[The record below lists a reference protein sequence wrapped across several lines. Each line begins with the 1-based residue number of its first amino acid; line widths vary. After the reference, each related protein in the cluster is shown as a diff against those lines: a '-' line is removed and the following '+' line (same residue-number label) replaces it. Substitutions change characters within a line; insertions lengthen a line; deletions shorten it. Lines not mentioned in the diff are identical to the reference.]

1 MRRSIATVSLS
12 GTLEEKL
19 RAIAAARFHAIELF
33 ENDLINFSGSPREVR
48 RQAEDLGLSIDLFQ
62 PFRDFEGVTDDRFR
76 RNLDRAERKFDI
88 MAELGAPMM
97 LVCSNVQSDASDDLE
112 RTAAQL
118 RALAERAARRSVRI
132 GYEALAWGTRVRTY
146 GQAWEIVRRVDHPH
160 LGLIVDSFHTLVL
173 GDDPAGIAEIPR
185 EKLFFVQLADAPK
198 LTMDPL
204 SWSRHFRC
212 FPGQGELDVAGF
224 TVPVIRSGYSGP
236 LSLEVFNDVF
246 RASNTRETARDA
258 MRSLLFLEEQV
269 RARLDSGET
278 TDGSPPTS
286 GRRASARR
294 VELFDPPPV
303 PTLAGITFLELAADA
318 DAATRLAGLLG
329 RLGFARAGQHR
340 SKAVTLYRQG
350 EINLILNSEPE
361 SFAEGFFQ
369 LHGPSLCA
377 LGLWTGDEVQAMSR
391 ATALLATQFE
401 GRVGPNELT
410 IPAIRS
416 VDGSL
421 MYFVGQGTESRRLFE
436 IDFVPEEAPDAIPE
450 GPGLRSIDHIAMA
463 LPQDTVDTWILFYR
477 AILGLE
483 PHGQLE
489 MAEPYGLMRSR
500 AVVSENRALRFT
512 LNASEGR
519 QSMIARSLSTFA
531 GPGVHHIAFACD
543 DILTTVAR
551 LRAAGVG
558 FLPVPENYYDDL
570 DARFGDQDGLID
582 RLRGAGVLYDRTADG
597 EFFHVPTETFMDRFS
612 FEIVQRVGGYDGHGE
627 VNAPAYLAAQSRALR
642 VG

>member
-19 RAIAAARFHAIELF
+19 AAIGAARFHAVEIF
-33 ENDLINFSGSPREVR
+33 ENDLINFSGTPREVR
-48 RQAEDLGLSIDLFQ
+48 RRADDLGLGIDLFQ
-62 PFRDFEGVTDDRFR
+62 PFRDFEAVPDEAFT
-76 RNLDRAERKFDI
+76 RNLDRAERKLDI

-97 LVCSNVQSDASDDLE
+97 LVCSNVQPNAVDEAE
-112 RTAAQL
+112 RMADQL
-118 RALAERAARRSVRI
+118 RTLAERAARRNVRI
-132 GYEALAWGTRVRTY
+132 GYEALAWGTHVRTY
-146 GQAWEIVRRVDHPH
+146 GQAWEIVKRVDHPH

-185 EKLFFVQLADAPK
+185 EKLFFVQLADAPR

-224 TVPVIRSGYSGP
+224 LVPVIRSGYRGP

-246 RASNTRETARDA
+246 RASNTRETAQDA
-258 MRSLLFLEEQV
+258 MRSLLFLEEQL
-269 RARLDSGET
+269 RARLAEQ
-278 TDGSPPTS
+278 PTAD
-286 GRRASARR
+286 RAAGAARTSATRR

-303 PTLAGITFLELAADA
+303 PDLAGITFLEFAVDA
-318 DAATRLAGLLG
+318 DAATRMGSLLE
-329 RLGFARAGQHR
+329 RLGFERAGQHR
-340 SKAVTLYRQG
+340 SKAVSLYRQG
-350 EINLILNSEPE
+350 EINLILDAEPE
-361 SFAEGFFQ
+361 SFAEGYFQ

-377 LGLWTGDEVQAMSR
+377 VGLWTGDEVQAMAR
-391 ATALLATQFE
+391 ATSLLATQFE

-421 MYFVGQGTESRRLFE
+421 IYFVGQGVESRRLFE
-436 IDFVPEEAPDAIPE
+436 IDFVPAEGSGRASEAP
-450 GPGLRSIDHIAMA
+450 GLQRVDHIAMA
-463 LPQDTVDTWILFYR
+463 LPPDMVDTWILFYR
-477 AILGLE
+477 SVLGLE
-483 PHGQLE
+483 PHGRLE

-500 AVVSENRALRFT
+500 AVVTESRALRIT

-543 DILTTVAR
+543 DIFSTVAR
-551 LRAAGVG
+551 LKSASVA
-558 FLPVPENYYDDL
+558 FLAMPDNYYDDL
-570 DARFGDQDGLID
+570 EARFGDRDGLID
-582 RLRGAGVLYDRTADG
+582 RLREAGVLYDETADG
-597 EFFHVPTETFMDRFS
+597 AFFHIPTTTFMDRFS
-612 FEIVQRVGGYDGHGE
+612 FEIVQRTGGYDGHGE
-627 VNAPAYLAAQSRALR
+627 VNAPSYLAAQARAIR
-642 VG
+642 AG

>member
-12 GTLEEKL
+12 GTLDEKL
-19 RAIAAARFHAIELF
+19 RAIAAARFHAVEIF
-33 ENDLINFSGSPREVR
+33 ENDLINFGGTPGEVR
-48 RQAEDLGLSIDLFQ
+48 RMADDLGLGIDLFQ
-62 PFRDFEGVTDDRFR
+62 PFRDFEGVSDQMLKRS
-76 RNLDRAERKFDI
+76 LDRAERKFDI

-97 LVCSNVQSDASDDLE
+97 LVCSNVQSDAHADPD
-112 RTAAQL
+112 RAADQL
-118 RALAERAARRSVRI
+118 RALAERAARRGVRV
-132 GYEALAWGTRVRTY
+132 GYEALAWGTHVSTY

-173 GDDPAGIAEIPR
+173 GDDPAGIANIPR
-185 EKLFFVQLADAPK
+185 EKLFFVQLADAPR

-224 TVPVIRSGYSGP
+224 LIPVIRSGYGGP

-269 RARLDSGET
+269 RARLAEVAPDLAAT
-278 TDGSPPTS
+278 P
-286 GRRASARR
+286 RRSAARQ
-294 VELFDPPPV
+294 VELFDPSPAPA
-303 PTLAGITFLELAADA
+303 LAGVAFLEFAVDA
-318 DAATRLAGLLG
+318 DAATRMGAWLR

-350 EINLILNSEPE
+350 EINLILNAEPE
-361 SFAEGFFQ
+361 SFAEGYFQ

-377 LGLWTGDEVQAMSR
+377 VGLWTGDEVQAVSR
-391 ATALLATQFE
+391 ATSLLATRFE

-421 MYFVGQGTESRRLFE
+421 VYFVGQDDESSYLFE
-436 IDFVPEEAPDAIPE
+436 IDFMPAKGDDDTDESPS
-450 GPGLRSIDHIAMA
+450 LRSVDHLAMA
-463 LPQDTVDTWILFYR
+463 LPPDMVDAWILFYR
-477 AILGLE
+477 SVLGLE
-483 PHGQLE
+483 PHGRLE

-500 AVVSENRALRFT
+500 ALVSENRALRIT

-531 GPGVHHIAFACD
+531 GPGVHHIALACD
-543 DILTTVAR
+543 DIFRTVER
-551 LRAAGVG
+551 LKADGVT
-558 FLPVPENYYDDL
+558 FLPVPDNYYDDL
-570 DARFGDQDGLID
+570 EARFGELDGLVV
-582 RLRGAGVLYDRTADG
+582 RLRGAGVLYDRTDAG
-597 EFFHVPTETFMDRFS
+597 AFFHIPTATFLDRFS
-612 FEIVQRVGGYDGHGE
+612 FEIVQREGAYDGHGE
-627 VNAPAYLAAQSRALR
+627 VNAPAYLAAQARALR

>member
-19 RAIAAARFHAIELF
+19 RAIAAARFHAVELF
-33 ENDLINFSGSPREVR
+33 ENDLINFSGAPREVR
-48 RQAEDLGLSIDLFQ
+48 QQAEDLGLAIDLFQ
-62 PFRDFEGVTDDRFR
+62 PFRDFEGVTDDLFR
-76 RNLDRAERKFDI
+76 RNLDRAERKFDT
-88 MAELGAPMM
+88 MAELGAPMI
-97 LVCSNVQSDASDDLE
+97 LVCSNVQPNASDDVE
-112 RTAAQL
+112 RTVDQL
-118 RALAERAARRSVRI
+118 RALAERAARRNVRV
-132 GYEALAWGTRVRTY
+132 GFEALAWGTRVSTY

-173 GDDPAGIAEIPR
+173 GDDPTGIAEIPR
-185 EKLFFVQLADAPK
+185 DKLFFVQLADAPR
-198 LTMDPL
+198 LTLDPL

-224 TVPVIRSGYSGP
+224 LLPVLRSGYNGP

-246 RASNTRETARDA
+246 RASDTRQTARDA

-269 RARLDSGET
+269 RARLAEQPAPAGERE
-278 TDGSPPTS
+278 PI
-286 GRRASARR
+286 RR

-303 PTLAGITFLELAADA
+303 PDLAGIAFLEFAVDA
-318 DAATRLAGLLG
+318 DAASRMASLLA
-329 RLGFARAGQHR
+329 RLGFEPAGRHR

-350 EINLILNSEPE
+350 DVNLILNAEPE
-361 SFAEGFFQ
+361 SFAEGYFQ

-377 LGLWTGDEVQAMSR
+377 VGLWTGDEVQAVARS
-391 ATALLATQFE
+391 TALLATQFE

-421 MYFVGQGTESRRLFE
+421 VYFVGLGVESRRLFE
-436 IDFVPEEAPDAIPE
+436 IDFVPAQVPAHAA
-450 GPGLRSIDHIAMA
+450 GGAGLKSIDHLAMA
-463 LPQDTVDTWILFYR
+463 LPPDTVDTWILFYR
-477 AILGLE
+477 SILGLE
-483 PHGQLE
+483 PHGRLE

-500 AVVSENRALRFT
+500 AVVSENRALRIT

-543 DILTTVAR
+543 DIFATVAQ

-558 FLPVPENYYDDL
+558 FLTMPANYYDDL
-570 DARFGDQDGLID
+570 EARFGERDDLIP
-582 RLRGAGVLYDRTADG
+582 RLREAGILYDQTPDG
-597 EFFHVPTETFMDRFS
+597 AFFHIPTETFMDRFS
-612 FEIVQRVGGYDGHGE
+612 FEIVQREGAYDGHGE
-627 VNAPAYLAAQSRALR
+627 ANAPSYLAAQARALR
-642 VG
+642 AG